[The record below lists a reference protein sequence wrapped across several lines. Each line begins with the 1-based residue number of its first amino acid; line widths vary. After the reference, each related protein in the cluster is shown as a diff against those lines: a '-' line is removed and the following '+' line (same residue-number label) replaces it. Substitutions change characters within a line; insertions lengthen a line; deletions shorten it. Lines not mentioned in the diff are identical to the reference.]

1 MKAIIAL
8 FQKYRYPLAVVLVAR
23 AGYSLWLLIIW
34 LIVDRYFQS
43 FDLFI
48 RETYKSLTPSS
59 TIIGRG
65 LLDVWLRWDAVHYM
79 NLARYGYSITNIGD
93 FNYPP
98 LYPYLTGIIARLTI
112 GNVVL
117 AGLLLSTIATLV
129 TFILLMKLID
139 EFIPMEG
146 LAKETILIIA
156 IYPTSYFL
164 FGPYTDA
171 LYLGL
176 SVATFLALKRK
187 KWVITGLLISL
198 ASLARIQGVL
208 LLIPFAIEA
217 IMAGNISVRKIKPSV
232 VVGFLLASFGILLLS
247 LWRNLHQ
254 ISLYHQSFESYSNII
269 LVNPL
274 TGLYLAIDQFIQT
287 HDLLVLSE
295 IISILLFTGI
305 LIWMI
310 FKPLFRRQ
318 YALLSYGFAL
328 LLLFMAKHSIA
339 ASALQSAN
347 RYVLSIF
354 PAYIGLAAFTLGMPQ
369 QWRKAYIVACLCIS
383 CIAISLYALWVFTG

>member
-1 MKAIIAL
+1 M
-8 FQKYRYPLAVVLVAR
+8 
-23 AGYSLWLLIIW
+23 
-34 LIVDRYFQS
+34 D
-43 FDLFI
+43 
-48 RETYKSLTPSS
+48 
-59 TIIGRG
+59 
-65 LLDVWLRWDAVHYM
+65 
-79 NLARYGYSITNIGD
+79 
-93 FNYPP
+93 
-98 LYPYLTGIIARLTI
+98 
-112 GNVVL
+112 
-117 AGLLLSTIATLV
+117 
-129 TFILLMKLID
+129 
-139 EFIPMEG
+139 G

-156 IYPTSYFL
+156 VYPTSYFL

-198 ASLARIQGVL
+198 ASLARIQGIL

-217 IMAGNISVRKIKPSV
+217 IMTGNVSVRKIKPSV

-247 LWRNLHQ
+247 LWRNSQQ

-274 TGLYLAIDQFIQT
+274 TGLYLAIDQFIKT
-287 HDLLVLSE
+287 LDLLVLSE
-295 IISILLFTGI
+295 IISILLFTGV
-305 LIWMI
+305 LIWMM

-318 YALLSYGFAL
+318 YALLAYGFAL

-354 PAYIGLAAFTLGMPQ
+354 PAYIGLAALTLEMPQ
-369 QWRKAYIVACLCIS
+369 RWRKTYIVACLCIA